1 MFFSGANRP
10 DNDFLEY
17 PLSALMSSSLLQL
30 STYAAIRGLL
40 STLLTGDIANNLRTA
55 RSLARTY
62 AKFEPRRVQRT
73 MESLGVAFPH
83 MPVDERRHCAL
94 LAYEHLFT
102 LGVEMAY
109 TPRLI
114 TPDTWSDHI
123 RIGHLDNAVRLMLT
137 GRPCIMITGH
147 CGNWELLGHTMA
159 LLGFPMHALYR
170 PLDLKPMDDWVRR
183 TRGKRGLMLL
193 DKFGATRV
201 MPDLMRAGK
210 LVSFIADQNAGDRGL
225 FVPFFNRLAS
235 TYKSI
240 GFLAMEFDAPIIC
253 GQARRLVFDR
263 DAARESA
270 DGANDI
276 GFAEYTPDPF
286 RYRIDVV
293 DIIMPEDWKSQPDP
307 MFYLSARYRRALE
320 QMVRIAPEQ
329 NLWLH
334 RYWKSRPRH
343 EHAGKPFPDKLRE
356 KIRALPWMTDDDLAR
371 IEDWSARDTRTL
383 ADSGRP
389 G

>member
-1 MFFSGANRP
+1 MA
-10 DNDFLEY
+10 
-17 PLSALMSSSLLQL
+17 SALLQL
-30 STYAAIRGLL
+30 PAYAAIRGAL
-40 STLLTGDIANNLRTA
+40 STLLTGDLASNLRTA
-55 RSLARTY
+55 RAVARTY
-62 AKFEPRRVQRT
+62 ARFEPKRVRRT
-73 MESLGVAFPH
+73 MDTLGVAFPH
-83 MPVDERRHCAL
+83 MSEEDRRHWAL
-94 LAYEHLFT
+94 QAYEHLFT
-102 LGVEMAY
+102 LGVEMAF

-114 TPDTWSDHI
+114 TPDTWSDHV
-123 RIGHLDNAVRLMLT
+123 RIGKLGEAVRLMLS
-137 GRPCIMITGH
+137 GRPCVMITGH

-170 PLDLKPMDDWVRR
+170 PLDLKPMDEWVRR
-183 TRGKRGLMLL
+183 TRSRRGLMLL

-201 MPDLMRAGK
+201 MPDLMRQGK

-240 GFLAMEFDAPIIC
+240 GFLALQFDAPIIC
-253 GQARRLVFDR
+253 GQARRLVYSR
-263 DAARESA
+263 DAAHEGAAGA
-270 DGANDI
+270 DDI

-293 DIIMPEDWKSQPDP
+293 DIIMPEDWKAQPDP
-307 MFYLSARYRRALE
+307 LFYLSARYRRALE
-320 QMVRIAPEQ
+320 QMVRLAPEQ

-343 EHAGKPFPDKLRE
+343 EHTGKPFPAKLRE
-356 KIRALPWMTDDDLAR
+356 KIRALPWITDDDLAR
-371 IEDWSARDTRTL
+371 IEDWSARDAHAL
-383 ADSGRP
+383 AQHERP